1 MILVI
6 DRELNLFSHTK
17 GRVKQ
22 QLSGSNQREIYFL
35 TAMNPAS
42 DYLELLVEKFHK
54 ATRKH
59 QRQRPFQKEKTPT
72 PNLKLLMLRSTYATF
87 LLQFRDY
94 SKRGLD
100 AAKHLCWNF
109 SAKIIKGSV
118 KAVSM

>member
-59 QRQRPFQKEKTPT
+59 NARDLFRKKRLQ
-72 PNLKLLMLRSTYATF
+72 LL
-87 LLQFRDY
+87 
-94 SKRGLD
+94 
-100 AAKHLCWNF
+100 
-109 SAKIIKGSV
+109 I
-118 KAVSM
+118 